1 VTYSKDILN
10 RLELLHPKKIDLSLN
25 RLKILLRNLGN
36 PHLKISPVIHIAG
49 TNGKGSVTAFLRSIF
64 ESFGLK
70 VNVYT
75 SPHLRKFNERIRL
88 KSKLISTKFLHELL
102 EECEE
107 INKGKQ
113 ITFFEITTAAAFLA
127 FSRKKA
133 DILILETGLGG
144 RFDATNVIKNSICS
158 VLTPI
163 SIDHTNLLGNSLSKI
178 TREKLGI
185 IKPNSMA
192 VISNQNDLV
201 KKLIRNYAKKNKVE
215 IFQEGKD
222 WRVIK
227 KDFSNKVFHFECQG
241 KSFKLPFPKL
251 FGEHQIDNAATAVA
265 TYLYQNFF
273 PINMKAIR
281 DGIVKTNWPARM
293 QKLDSGRLSKFT
305 GRNFEIWLD
314 GGHNIH
320 ACEAVSQVFQ
330 EWKDE
335 KIFLVIGMVEGKDPI
350 NFIKKLSDQI
360 ETVSILPIN
369 NHQYI
374 HPNKIKNILNK
385 KPNGKLKI
393 QCCTGIFEALE
404 EIKNNYISG
413 KIMICG
419 SLYLAG
425 EVLAKDGYLIK

>member
-1 VTYSKDILN
+1 
-10 RLELLHPKKIDLSLN
+10 
-25 RLKILLRNLGN
+25 
-36 PHLKISPVIHIAG
+36 
-49 TNGKGSVTAFLRSIF
+49 
-64 ESFGLK
+64 
-70 VNVYT
+70 
-75 SPHLRKFNERIRL
+75 
-88 KSKLISTKFLHELL
+88 
-102 EECEE
+102 
-107 INKGKQ
+107 
-113 ITFFEITTAAAFLA
+113 
-127 FSRKKA
+127 
-133 DILILETGLGG
+133 
-144 RFDATNVIKNSICS
+144 
-158 VLTPI
+158 
-163 SIDHTNLLGNSLSKI
+163 
-178 TREKLGI
+178 
-185 IKPNSMA
+185 
-192 VISNQNDLV
+192 
-201 KKLIRNYAKKNKVE
+201 
-215 IFQEGKD
+215 
-222 WRVIK
+222 
-227 KDFSNKVFHFECQG
+227 
-241 KSFKLPFPKL
+241 
-251 FGEHQIDNAATAVA
+251 
-265 TYLYQNFF
+265 
-273 PINMKAIR
+273 
-281 DGIVKTNWPARM
+281 M
-293 QKLDSGRLSKFT
+293 QKLHSGRLSKFT

-404 EIKNNYISG
+404 EIKTNYISG